1 MSDVYFTSERNGIQ
15 INRPTNKDTFK
26 ILGIVQIIFY

>member
-15 INRPTNKDTFK
+15 ININNDTLK
-26 ILGIVQIIFY
+26 ILGIAWIIFY